1 MPNINSF
8 ADLVL
13 DQEKLL
19 RAFQDNAGTLST
31 AEPQRATVADN
42 LKQLQELKARQD
54 SFAAQRQQATQE
66 LVALM
71 KQAREDARRLRAL
84 VKGLLGTKNE
94 RLVQFQVAPVRSRPR
109 TTVLVKTA
117 PPARAAEPAEPQ
129 P

>member
-8 ADLVL
+8 ADLVQ

-19 RAFQDNAGTLST
+19 RACQDNAEPLAP
-31 AEPQRATVADN
+31 AEPQRITVADN

-71 KQAREDARRLRAL
+71 KQSREDARRLRAL

-94 RLVQFQVAPVRSRPR
+94 RLVQFQVAPGRSRPR
-109 TTVLVKTA
+109 TTTLVKTA
-117 PPARAAEPAEPQ
+117 PPVATEPQ
-129 P
+129 S

>member
-8 ADLVL
+8 ADLVQ

-19 RAFQDNAGTLST
+19 RAFQDNAGTLSP
-31 AEPQRATVADN
+31 AEPQRATVSDN

-66 LVALM
+66 LVVLM
-71 KQAREDARRLRAL
+71 KQSREDARRLRAI
-84 VKGLLGTKNE
+84 VKGLLGTRNE

-109 TTVLVKTA
+109 ATAVVKTA
-117 PPARAAEPAEPQ
+117 PPVAPQAESQ
-129 P
+129 S

>member
-19 RAFQDNAGTLST
+19 RAFQDNAVTLSP
-31 AEPQRATVADN
+31 AEPQRVTVADN
-42 LKQLQELKARQD
+42 LKGLQELKARQD
-54 SFAAQRQQATQE
+54 SFAAQRQQSTQE
-66 LVALM
+66 LLELM

-109 TTVLVKTA
+109 TAVAKVK
-117 PPARAAEPAEPQ
+117 PVPPAEPQ

>member
-8 ADLVL
+8 ADLVQ

-19 RAFQDNAGTLST
+19 RAFEDNAQTLT
-31 AEPQRATVADN
+31 PAVPQRDTVAGN

-54 SFAAQRQQATQE
+54 SFAAQRQQSTQE
-66 LVALM
+66 LLALM
-71 KQAREDARRLRAL
+71 KQSREDARRLRAL

-109 TTVLVKTA
+109 TAAAKVK
-117 PPARAAEPAEPQ
+117 PVPPAEPQ
-129 P
+129 A

>member
-19 RAFQDNAGTLST
+19 RAFQDNAGTLSP
-31 AEPQRATVADN
+31 AEPQRTTVADN
-42 LKQLQELKARQD
+42 LKQLQELKGRQD

-71 KQAREDARRLRAL
+71 KQAREDARRLRAI
-84 VKGLLGTKNE
+84 VKGLLGTRNE
-94 RLVQFQVAPVRSRPR
+94 RLVQFKVAPVRSRPR
-109 TTVLVKTA
+109 TTALVKTA
-117 PPARAAEPAEPQ
+117 PPVAPQAESQ
-129 P
+129 S